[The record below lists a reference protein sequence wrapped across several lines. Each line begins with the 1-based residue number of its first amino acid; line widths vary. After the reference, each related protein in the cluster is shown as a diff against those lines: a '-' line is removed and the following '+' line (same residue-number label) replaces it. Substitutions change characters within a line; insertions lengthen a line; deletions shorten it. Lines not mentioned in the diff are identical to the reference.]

1 MFTTII
7 IVFGIVSINPANA
20 LVILATDAQQLD
32 SSVNANHISRGAW
45 VGGNK
50 ADRVPVFLPGWPFV
64 LIVTICLLVVV
75 PAECQKAFQS
85 CYMA

>member
-32 SSVNANHISRGAW
+32 SSVNANHISRGGGDGGPKPTGFLFFSP
-45 VGGNK
+45 VGH
-50 ADRVPVFLPGWPFV
+50 
-64 LIVTICLLVVV
+64 
-75 PAECQKAFQS
+75 S
-85 CYMA
+85 S